1 MKVFM
6 VKRRIE
12 GGLDAGVQRCGANR
26 HGRMLAVL
34 SLLLFPVVA
43 ALPLRAQAQTP
54 SRSPA
59 AAGAGEGEF
68 AFAAVLMEE
77 KMYGYVVFLATR
89 LAQTDPALA
98 PRANVIRA
106 EALTGERRFDEA
118 AAVIKEL
125 PAGSPQTDAVR
136 LVLAD
141 GYYSVGD
148 MKRCQ
153 ALYREFFDRYGD
165 TTPEDPELLRFYRL
179 AAYKFGQMLLKQG
192 DLKGAVQIYDRLI
205 AATRDEA
212 MLRQIR
218 LEQAELLLR
227 HVRQVKLDAEAFAAL
242 VKKVKDHCNAVIWGG
257 MDLWFG
263 RAVICLADVEA
274 LAMREDEAMRLLQS
288 NLVMLKTLENTLAEA
303 DIPMSESPLAGARMI
318 LGGLYERE
326 AETLLGD
333 KGARERRAMLDMGR
347 AFDQAEALWG
357 LVGRIYRQDQGIV
370 KRFDGKTDSLRG
382 TAAERQV
389 VFAEMDALLQE
400 FEGLFAA
407 GADGAAWDGSVA
419 AALAELKARV
429 AKVRDGLAAHPRDI
443 GVTPSV
449 ELAFGE
455 RFEGR
460 PALARARQWLGPVDQ
475 RRERALDLRTRALQ
489 QFYSIFASYPNSGWS
504 EQAGANVERLK
515 SALEALTGKTVS
527 IRMAPGSEKKLA
539 LVHISEGHD
548 LFSRQQYAGAV
559 DAYLKG
565 LVLYPEG
572 DESLV
577 ALAGLLECHAQ
588 LGNALDV
595 EVAAGYLAER
605 FAGKHAAAQAL
616 LRVGRHY
623 FEKQDAVMYGRLY
636 NYFFENFPEH
646 PGAESI
652 LFLLGEQ
659 RWKEKDY
666 PGAGRYYQRLVERYP
681 RGARVQ
687 DALSRMAWGFYLQE
701 DFVAAGNGFKAL
713 GERVPPGLQRAQAKL
728 SYADCLRRQNDFTAA
743 LKEYHELTKLL
754 TEGEGIYTNP
764 ERRADYRKV
773 HEQSVF
779 FQAYCLTRIEQPPE
793 RIAAYRALA
802 AKLYRSVV
810 EQFPDSGLAP
820 TALSSLGALYIT
832 MDDASN
838 AARTYEELTRL
849 YPESDAGKNSR
860 LAMVQSLLEVGQAI
874 KARDAVKDM
883 LASPDDFPPEHF
895 LRIGLLLLDHDQAAE
910 AAGALDLAITKLRKS
925 GEIEKNP
932 AMEQRALLGAARAWL
947 ALKAYDKAVASAAD
961 LATRYPQSAFFYEMR
976 FVLAQ
981 AYLGLKQT
989 DSAVAVLKEIFQR
1002 ASDQLLIN
1010 RATIALGRIQ
1020 EAAGN
1025 TAEALASYQR
1035 IVLLADAAA
1044 PGMRELM
1051 ETALGRSAV
1060 LLVALQRWPEVL
1072 DAARLYQEQFPQGPE
1087 ALAVR
1092 QAQTAARVQSA
1103 AISGGGGK

>member
-1 MKVFM
+1 MIN
-6 VKRRIE
+6 RRLY
-12 GGLDAGVQRCGANR
+12 GRLLDTGLPG
-26 HGRMLAVL
+26 HGRTGAGRGLGLLATVL
-34 SLLLFPVVA
+34 CLGVWRVA
-43 ALPLRAQAQTP
+43 PLWAQARP
-54 SRSPA
+54 LA
-59 AAGAGEGEF
+59 ATDADF

-77 KMYGYVVFLATR
+77 KLYGYATFLATR
-89 LAQTDPALA
+89 LAQSNPELA
-98 PRANVIRA
+98 ARASVIRA
-106 EALTGERRFDEA
+106 EALTGERKFDEA
-118 AAVIKEL
+118 AAVIREL
-125 PAGSPQTDAVR
+125 PPDSPQTDAVR

-153 ALYREFFDRYGD
+153 ALYREFFNRYGEAI
-165 TTPEDPELLRFYRL
+165 PEDPELLRFYRL

-227 HVRQVKLDAEAFAAL
+227 HVRQEKLDAEAFEAL
-242 VKKVKDHCNAVIWGG
+242 VAKVKDHCNAVIWGG

-274 LAMREDEAMRLLQS
+274 LAMREDEAMRLLQT
-288 NLVMLKTLENTLAEA
+288 NLAMLKTLDDTLAEA

-333 KGARERRAMLDMGR
+333 KEARERRALYDLGR
-347 AFDQAEALWG
+347 AFAEAEAAWE
-357 LVGRIYRQDQGIV
+357 LVGRIYRRDQGIIT
-370 KRFDGKTDSLRG
+370 RYGGKTDSLRG
-382 TAAERQV
+382 TAAERQA
-389 VFAEMDALLQE
+389 VFAQMDGLLQE
-400 FEGLFAA
+400 FEGVLAA
-407 GADGAAWDGSVA
+407 GADGAAWDRGVSE
-419 AALAELKARV
+419 LHTKLKARV
-429 AKVRDGLAAHPRDI
+429 AKVRDGLVNHPRDI

-449 ELAFGE
+449 ELAFGD

-460 PALARARQWLGPVDQ
+460 SALERARQWLGSVER

-489 QFYSIFASYPNSGWS
+489 QFYSLFASYPDSTWS
-504 EQAGANVERLK
+504 EQAGLSVERLK
-515 SALEALTGKTVS
+515 SALEALTGKTVT
-527 IRMAPGSEKKLA
+527 IRMAPGSERKLA
-539 LVHISEGHD
+539 LVHLCEGHD

-565 LVLYPEG
+565 LALYPEG

-588 LGNALDV
+588 LGNTLDV
-595 EVAAGYLAER
+595 EVTAGYMADR
-605 FAGKHAAAQAL
+605 FSGAHAAAQAL
-616 LRVGRHY
+616 LRVGRYY
-623 FEKQDAVMYGRLY
+623 FEKQDATMYVRLY
-636 NYFFENFPEH
+636 TYFFENFQEH
-646 PGAESI
+646 RGAESI

-666 PGAGRYYQRLVERYP
+666 AGASFYYQRMVERYP
-681 RGARVQ
+681 RGGHVQ
-687 DALSRMAWGFYLQE
+687 DALSRMAWGSYLQG
-701 DFVAAGNGFKAL
+701 DFAAAADGFKAL
-713 GERVPPGLQRAQAKL
+713 AEKAPPGVQRAQAKL
-728 SYADCLRRQNDFTAA
+728 SYADCLRQTGNFAAA
-743 LKEYHELTKLL
+743 LREYHELTKWL
-754 TEGEGIYTNP
+754 TEGDGIYTNP
-764 ERRADYRKV
+764 ERRPDYRKL

-779 FQAYCLTRIEQPPE
+779 FQAYCLTRLDQPPE
-793 RIAAYRALA
+793 RVAAFRAMA
-802 AKLYRSVV
+802 ANLFRSVV
-810 EQFPDSGLAP
+810 EKFPDSALAP
-820 TALSSLGALYIT
+820 TALSSLGALFIS
-832 MDDASN
+832 MDDVAG
-838 AARTYEELTRL
+838 AAKAYDELTRL
-849 YPESDAGKNSR
+849 YPASEAGKNSR
-860 LAMVQSLLEVGQAI
+860 LAMVQSLLDIGQTL
-874 KARDAVKDM
+874 KARDAVRAM

-910 AAGALDLAITKLRKS
+910 AASALDLAITKLRRS

-947 ALKAYDKAVASAAD
+947 ALKTFDKSVAAAED
-961 LATRYPQSAFFYEMR
+961 LATRYPQSAFFYDMR

-981 AYLGLKQT
+981 AHLGLGQT
-989 DSAVAVLKEIFQR
+989 SAAVAVLKEIFQR

-1010 RATIALGRIQ
+1010 RATVELGRIQ

-1035 IVLLADAAA
+1035 IVLLADANA
-1044 PGMRELM
+1044 PGMRLIV

-1060 LLVALQRWPEVL
+1060 LLAKSERWREVL
-1072 DAARLYQEQFPQGPE
+1072 ETARLYQEQFPQGPE
-1087 ALAVR
+1087 AMAVR
-1092 QAQTAARVQSA
+1092 QAQNTARVRTAAAGEGSLP
-1103 AISGGGGK
+1103 